1 MIAEETAIYTH
12 ESPHLTLEIDSFGY
26 LLVSP
31 TDLYLREL
39 RENLLRTRK
48 VSHYPIEMKNLRCKD
63 IGIKPQGVILSLADL
78 SLTSLRVA
86 FTLDLICRK
95 KVLMGECSPEAIS
108 RLIDVS

>member
-31 TDLYLREL
+31 TDLYLRQL
-39 RENLLRTRK
+39 KENLVSTRK
-48 VSHYPIEMKNLRCKD
+48 VSHYPIEVRDMRWKD
-63 IGIKPQGVILSLADL
+63 IGIKPQGVIMNLSDL